1 LSAKTKPAPQPAPA
15 PAAPAKPA
23 RRQSAEEMS
32 KRQKSIAVSEF
43 FYKNRH
49 LLGFDNPRKA
59 LLTTVKE
66 AVDNSLDAC
75 EEAGILPDIEVRI
88 EMLAEDR
95 YRVVIGD
102 NGPGIVAK
110 HVGPV
115 FGKLLYGSKFHRLKM
130 SRGQQGIG
138 ISAAGMY
145 AMMTTGKNVQVLT
158 RTGPHKPAYFCELQ
172 IDTKTNEPVILREDE
187 RAECPFD
194 HGTQVTM
201 ELQAKFHPGRAGV
214 GEYLEQTAIANP
226 HAKITYRP
234 PIGDPVLFAR
244 GTEVLPPE
252 ATEIKPHPYGV
263 ELGTLLKMLQ
273 DTSQA
278 GLVEFLTEEF
288 CKINV
293 RTAKQLIAKAGLR
306 DGLNPHE
313 IGTHQAEPLY
323 RAIQETAWY
332 RVTENACKALAEDG
346 IAPEVIAKLRAMPKR
361 EFDAEKGLLKAAEK
375 AVGSDAEWRRLKN
388 KLVRHTQEGKLPN
401 PPTDCLAPIG
411 ARQILAGLLKE
422 IKAEFFTAETR
433 EPAVYRGMPFQIEVG
448 LAYGGELAGKTE
460 AAEGDGEAKSEKAK
474 DDKEPVTARLVRFA
488 NRVPLLYQQSAC
500 VTYKAAVEDVDWKRY
515 GLTQPKG
522 ALPVEPLVILI
533 HMASVWVPFTSESKE
548 AIADYDAIRDEIK
561 LALQECARKLQGY
574 IRRRERV
581 KAEGDRRNK
590 FRRYLAEVVAAVGK
604 ILGGDPELV
613 ERFRADLEDLANKK
627 TERADLKFDQD
638 GNVIKAPDE
647 DEAPADENTIIVDRA
662 AAPDPNA
669 PAGAPASEGSPAGGE
684 GAGDAPAPGGGEG
697 SPPILSIET
706 PDDEPPAPVVRLRR
720 SGS

>member
-1 LSAKTKPAPQPAPA
+1 MSAKTKPAPQPAAP
-15 PAAPAKPA
+15 PAAPTKPA
-23 RRQSAEEMS
+23 RRQSAEDMS

-95 YRVVIGD
+95 YRVTIGD
-102 NGPGIVAK
+102 NGPGIVPK

-158 RTGPHKPAYFCELQ
+158 RTGPRKPAYFCELQ

-187 RAECPFD
+187 RADCPFE
-194 HGTQVTM
+194 HGTRVTM

-226 HAKITYRP
+226 HARILYHP
-234 PIGDPVLFAR
+234 PAGDSVMFDR
-244 GTEVLPPE
+244 GTNVLPPE

-273 DTSQA
+273 DTAQP

-332 RVTENACKALAEDG
+332 RITENACKALAEDG
-346 IAPEVIAKLRAMPKR
+346 VAAEVIAKLRALPKR
-361 EFDAEKGLLKAAEK
+361 EFDSEK
-375 AVGSDAEWRRLKN
+375 AVYKAVKGVVELTDAALQR
-388 KLVRHTQEGKLPN
+388 LVRKVLKHSQEAKLPN

-411 ARQILAGLLKE
+411 ARQILDGLLKE
-422 IKAEFFTAETR
+422 VKAEFFTAETR

-448 LAYGGELAGKTE
+448 LAYGGALAGN
-460 AAEGDGEAKSEKAK
+460 SEPAPDP
-474 DDKEPVTARLVRFA
+474 DDKADRKKEAEPVVTRLVRFA

-522 ALPVEPLVILI
+522 ALPTEPLMILI

-604 ILGGDPELV
+604 ILGGDPEVV
-613 ERFRADLEDLANKK
+613 ERFRADLEELANKK
-627 TERADLKFDQD
+627 TERADVRFDQD
-638 GNVIKAPDE
+638 GNVIKEPDE
-647 DEAPADENTIIVDRA
+647 DEAPADENTVIVERA
-662 AAPDPNA
+662 AAPDPDA
-669 PAGAPASEGSPAGGE
+669 PAGAPVPESEPGGAAPGGDGSP
-684 GAGDAPAPGGGEG
+684 PGGEG